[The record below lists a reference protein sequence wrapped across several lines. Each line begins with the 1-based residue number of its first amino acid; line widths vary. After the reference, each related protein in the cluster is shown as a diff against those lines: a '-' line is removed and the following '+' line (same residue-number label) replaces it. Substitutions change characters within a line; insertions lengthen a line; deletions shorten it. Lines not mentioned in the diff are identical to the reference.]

1 MLVKLVVEKM
11 EPLEVMEMQAEMDS
25 KKNNPLLKFFFM
37 KPENIST
44 VPKHNHKNSYNKQPS
59 INHGISE
66 KLTNI
71 LSKKSQGSF

>member
-1 MLVKLVVEKM
+1 MLEKLVVEKM

-44 VPKHNHKNSYNKQPS
+44 VPKH
-59 INHGISE
+59 
-66 KLTNI
+66 KL
-71 LSKKSQGSF
+71 